1 MMKPEEWRQIESL
14 FHAAAGRDPG
24 ERASFLAAAC
34 GEDEALRREVESLL
48 AAHERAGS
56 FIEKPAL
63 EVEARSLADE
73 QAGATDERSAE
84 QTIGHYSIAALL
96 GSGGMGDV
104 YLAHDTRLG
113 RQIALKLLPA
123 DYTKDADRLRRFE
136 QEARAA
142 SALNHPNII
151 TIHEIGQFEG
161 RYFIAAEYVEGTTL
175 RERLA
180 DGAMKL
186 TEALDVIVQVASA
199 LETSHAKGIIH
210 RDIKPE
216 NIMLRRDGY
225 VKVLDFGLAKLTE
238 GVGPGRGVDPEAPT
252 RALAETAPGMVM
264 GTPRYM
270 SPEQARGVTVD
281 ARTDVWSLGCVLYE
295 MVTGRAPFE
304 GATFSDVI
312 ASVLGHEPPPLARY
326 AGDAPFELEWAVRK
340 SLRKDRDERYQT
352 VREMLSDLKSLKL
365 RLEFE
370 AELERATPHG
380 RGSEAERA
388 ETSGGSAGGTSQIAA
403 QTGDASPARAT
414 SGDES
419 VTAKIRRRKPAASL
433 ILATLAAVIVAAVYF
448 TYSRFFPVGGE
459 ADIRSIAVLPFAN
472 ESGNPAAEYL
482 ADGVSEGVIN
492 NLSQLPQLK
501 VIARSSSFKYKGKE
515 IDPQEVANALGVRA
529 VVTGRIAQRG
539 DNLEIS
545 VEMMD
550 ARDKTVMWGERY
562 NCGPADIQTA
572 EGEIARAIAEKL
584 RVRLTGEQARQLM
597 KPATENPEAYQL
609 YLNGEI
615 YSRKGTT
622 EDQVKALGYYTQAT
636 TLDANF
642 ARAYIGIAG
651 GYLYLGNAGALD
663 PQETQPKAK
672 AAVEKALQLDE
683 TLAPAHAM
691 LGTIKVD
698 EWDWAG
704 AEVEFK
710 RAVELNP
717 NLAQA
722 HGMYAFYLTP
732 VGRHTEAL
740 AEVRRAEELDPL
752 TMRVRFHEGTVLY
765 NARRYDEAIRQ
776 LQNVINLQPDYKY
789 AHEFMGF
796 AYAMKGRYEEAV
808 AEYQKFSSIEGETTS
823 NQIYLGYAYAMS
835 GKRDEALAI
844 LDKLKATD
852 EYVSPAELAI
862 LYAGL
867 GDKEGAFQ
875 SLERAYAV
883 HDLQLQYLKVEPHYD
898 PLRDDPRFQNLLH
911 RVGFAP

>member
-1 MMKPEEWRQIESL
+1 MNPEEWRQIESL
-14 FHAAAGRDPG
+14 FHAAAGRAPG

-34 GEDEALRREVESLL
+34 GGEEALRSEVESLL
-48 AAHERAGS
+48 AAHEQAGS

-73 QAGATDERSAE
+73 QADSTDKRLAE
-84 QTIGHYSIAALL
+84 QTIGHYRIAAPL
-96 GSGGMGDV
+96 GAGGMGDV

-113 RQIALKLLPA
+113 RQIAIKLLPA

-151 TIHEIGQFEG
+151 TIYEIGQFEG
-161 RYFIAAEYVEGTTL
+161 KYFIAAEYVEGTTL

-180 DGAMKL
+180 DSAMKL

-199 LETSHAKGIIH
+199 LEASHAKGIIH

-238 GVGPGRGVDPEAPT
+238 GVGPGRDVDPEAPT

-270 SPEQARGVTVD
+270 SPEQVRGVTVD

-295 MVTGRAPFE
+295 MVAGRAPFE
-304 GATFSDVI
+304 GPTSSDVI

-326 AGDAPFELEWAVRK
+326 AGDAPFELEWALK
-340 SLRKDRDERYQT
+340 KALRKDRDERYQT
-352 VREMLSDLKSLKL
+352 VREMLADLKSLKL

-370 AELERATPHG
+370 AELERAASPGT
-380 RGSEAERA
+380 RSEAKRA
-388 ETSGGSAGGTSQIAA
+388 ETSGGPGGRTSQNAVQI
-403 QTGDASPARAT
+403 GDASFARET
-414 SGDES
+414 SGAES
-419 VTAKIRRRKPAASL
+419 ITAEIRRRKPAASL
-433 ILATLAAVIVAAVYF
+433 ILATLAAVIVVTFYFAYGRYFAAD
-448 TYSRFFPVGGE
+448 SE
-459 ADIRSIAVLPFAN
+459 AGIHSIAVLPFAN
-472 ESGNPAAEYL
+472 ESGNPAAENL
-482 ADGVSEGVIN
+482 SDGISVGVIN
-492 NLSQLPQLK
+492 SLSQLPQLK
-501 VIARSSSFKYKGKE
+501 VIASSSSFTYKGKE
-515 IDPQEVANALGVRA
+515 IDPQEVASALGVRA
-529 VVTGRIAQRG
+529 VVTGRIARRG
-539 DNLEIS
+539 DNLVIS
-545 VEMMD
+545 VEMVD
-550 ARDKTVMWGERY
+550 ARDKTIMWGEQY
-562 NCGPADIQTA
+562 NRGLADVQAA
-572 EGEIARAIAEKL
+572 EGEIARTIAERL
-584 RVRLTGEQARQLM
+584 HVRLTGAQAQQLT
-597 KPATENPEAYQL
+597 KPSTANPEAYQL
-609 YLNGEI
+609 YLNGEV

-636 TLDANF
+636 TLDADF
-642 ARAYIGIAG
+642 ALAYIGIAG
-651 GYLYLGNAGALD
+651 GYVYLGNAGALD
-663 PQETQPKAK
+663 PKETQPKAK
-672 AAVEKALQLDE
+672 AAIEKALQLDE
-683 TLAPAHAM
+683 TLALAHAM
-691 LGTIKVD
+691 LGNIKVD
-698 EWDWAG
+698 EWEWAG
-704 AEVEFK
+704 AEGEFK

-722 HGMYAFYLTP
+722 HGMYAFYLTA

-752 TMRVRFHEGTVLY
+752 NMRVRFHEGSVLY

-776 LQNVINLQPDYKY
+776 LQNVLNLELDYKY

-823 NQIYLGYAYAMS
+823 NRIYLGYAYAMS
-835 GKRDEALAI
+835 GKRVEALAI

-852 EYVSPAELAI
+852 EYVSSAELAI
-862 LYAGL
+862 LYTGL

-875 SLERAYAV
+875 LLERAYAV

-911 RVGFAP
+911 RVGFTP